1 VTALDDLSTGRLEN
15 LASIADH
22 ASFTFVQGSVLD
34 AGLVDS
40 LVDPADAVFHLAAA
54 VGVKLIMEQP
64 SQSIAT
70 NVDGTQNV
78 LRAAVRTKTLI
89 FIASSSEVYGKATKF
104 PFNEDD
110 DLTIG
115 ATRML
120 RWSYACAKTLDEFMT
135 LAYVREANLPAIVLR
150 FFNTTGPRQTGRYG
164 MVLPNFVG
172 DALEGRPLQVHG
184 TGEQSRCFSHVADV
198 IEALMRLLD
207 TPDARGEVF
216 NIGGEQE
223 VTIRGL
229 AERVIEAT
237 GSTSEIQLVP
247 YEEVYPEGFEDMPR
261 RLPDVSKLQRF
272 TGFKPERSL
281 DDIISDI
288 VAEKRAVAQG

>member
-1 VTALDDLSTGRLEN
+1 
-15 LASIADH
+15 
-22 ASFTFVQGSVLD
+22 
-34 AGLVDS
+34 
-40 LVDPADAVFHLAAA
+40 
-54 VGVKLIMEQP
+54 
-64 SQSIAT
+64 
-70 NVDGTQNV
+70 
-78 LRAAVRTKTLI
+78 
-89 FIASSSEVYGKATKF
+89 
-104 PFNEDD
+104 
-110 DLTIG
+110 
-115 ATRML
+115 
-120 RWSYACAKTLDEFMT
+120 
-135 LAYVREANLPAIVLR
+135 
-150 FFNTTGPRQTGRYG
+150 

-172 DALEGRPLQVHG
+172 DALEGRPIQVHG

-223 VTIRGL
+223 VTIRSL